1 MAQPYPSRPVK
12 LIVPF
17 PAGSAT
23 DVTATALAKPDLVA
37 KFGTLGTDVAPMDP
51 AQLAAFI
58 PSEVVKWARLA
69 REAGIEPE

>member
-1 MAQPYPSRPVK
+1 V
-12 LIVPF
+12 
-17 PAGSAT
+17 
-23 DVTATALAKPDLVA
+23 VA